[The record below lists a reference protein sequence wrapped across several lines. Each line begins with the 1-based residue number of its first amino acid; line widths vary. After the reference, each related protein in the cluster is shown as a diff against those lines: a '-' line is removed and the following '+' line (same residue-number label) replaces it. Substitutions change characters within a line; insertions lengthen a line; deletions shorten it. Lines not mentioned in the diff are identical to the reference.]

1 MVGLPGGLGSAPILG
16 FLRRLGCLRPVYR
29 LRDPQLPWPKCDKRA
44 HASHTSLAA
53 YTTIILPLGGYL
65 RGLSHE
71 TQDYPHWV
79 EYPIT
84 QVISVV
90 TRLHVGTTQGK
101 GGALLTS
108 AQCRTD
114 QATECC
120 CRCVTQAL
128 HHSIYRHLRKPATRL
143 YRTSRPTV
151 RPTYCEAQQFAADSL
166 VSYKSR

>member
-1 MVGLPGGLGSAPILG
+1 MVGSPGGLGSAPFLG

-114 QATECC
+114 RATGCC
-120 CRCVTQAL
+120 CRWETLAL
-128 HHSIYRHLRKPATRL
+128 HPSTCHHLRKPAIHQFRINHLMVRL
-143 YRTSRPTV
+143 I
-151 RPTYCEAQQFAADSL
+151 YCEARQFVADSL
-166 VSYKSR
+166 VSYKNK